1 MAGYLIVLNSGI
13 VDKTLFEKFRKRVES
28 SAKAQG
34 GRYLVRGGV
43 GEVIEGDWIP
53 DQIVVLEFDD
63 VEEAKVWAHSAEYAE
78 LNEIRK
84 QAVKTSLVFVVA
96 GALD

>member
-1 MAGYLIVLNSGI
+1 MAGYLIVLNSDI
-13 VDKTLFEKFRKRVES
+13 IDRTLFEEFREQVE
-28 SAKAQG
+28 AAVKAQG

-43 GEVIEGDWIP
+43 AEVIEGDWMP

-63 VEEAKVWAHSAEYAE
+63 VERAKAWARSAEYAE

-84 QAVKTSLVFVVA
+84 QAVRTSLVLVVA
-96 GALD
+96 GA

>member
-13 VDKTLFEKFRKRVES
+13 IDKTRFEEFRKQVES
-28 SAKAQG
+28 SVKAQG
-34 GRYLVRGGV
+34 GRYLVRGSV
-43 GEVIEGDWIP
+43 GEVIEGEWIP

-63 VEEAKVWAHSAEYAE
+63 VEEAKAWAHSAEYAE
-78 LNEIRK
+78 LNEFRK
-84 QAVKTSLVFVVA
+84 QAVKTSLVIVAA